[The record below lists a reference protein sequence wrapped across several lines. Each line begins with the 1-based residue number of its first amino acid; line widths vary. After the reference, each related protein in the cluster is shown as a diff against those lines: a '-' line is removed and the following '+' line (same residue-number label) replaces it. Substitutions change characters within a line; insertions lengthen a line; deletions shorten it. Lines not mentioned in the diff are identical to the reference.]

1 MDYLKWCCVAGECK
15 GFNPYAHLLLIK
27 LKNKKTFYVFYIFLP
42 LKQFV
47 SALFQEEAKCFL
59 LPYITKHY
67 TVR

>member
-1 MDYLKWCCVAGECK
+1 M
-15 GFNPYAHLLLIK
+15 F
-27 LKNKKTFYVFYIFLP
+27 FYIFLP

-67 TVR
+67 TVRWECAAVVHLCSWSKYEPEHLALGANVIFLG